1 MAVKLKI
8 FVIKKISRVGSN
20 HACLAVISL
29 DSENDP
35 RTLLRKVIHKCY
47 LKRDPQTLLKNW
59 LTNTTQKLAHRLYS
73 KSHPV
78 WQEVLKITFFNS
90 VLIVLKY
97 RI

>member
-35 RTLLRKVIHKCY
+35 RTLLRKVIHNCY
-47 LKRDPQTLLKNW
+47 SKSYPQTFLKNW

-73 KSHPV
+73 KSHP
-78 WQEVLKITFFNS
+78 I
-90 VLIVLKY
+90 
-97 RI
+97 